1 MKVYIVRHGLSVD
14 MANGIYQRPDS
25 PLNGDGIKQAN
36 AAAVR
41 FKDIPID
48 IIWIKDNTIIDIDK
62 SAQPES
68 GISDAQLKRYSPDKP
83 VDYKKL
89 VLENLLEEEHRPSEI
104 IGKEK
109 TDIKSIEIVK
119 KLNQNYGRIG
129 YRYSDE
135 DTFENLKTRASDIL
149 QKLIKQKYDS
159 ILLVTHGDISKM
171 LLTTIFYQLKFPVS
185 KYIQIQNLFSL
196 SKGALSLLVFNPQI
210 GWKIEFWNDKSHL
223 EN

>member
-1 MKVYIVRHGLSVD
+1 

-48 IIWIKDNTIIDIDK
+48 IIWSSPLRRSLETAQIINKI
-62 SAQPES
+62 
-68 GISDAQLKRYSPDKP
+68 IN
-83 VDYKKL
+83 KKL

-149 QKLIKQKYDS
+149 QKLIKQAVKANCQYAIIETRRQTWKHQGKYPYNE
-159 ILLVTHGDISKM
+159 LLNV
-171 LLTTIFYQLKFPVS
+171 LR
-185 KYIQIQNLFSL
+185 N
-196 SKGALSLLVFNPQI
+196 
-210 GWKIEFWNDKSHL
+210 
-223 EN
+223 

>member
-48 IIWIKDNTIIDIDK
+48 IIWSSPLRRSFETAQIINKI
-62 SAQPES
+62 
-68 GISDAQLKRYSPDKP
+68 IN
-83 VDYKKL
+83 KKL